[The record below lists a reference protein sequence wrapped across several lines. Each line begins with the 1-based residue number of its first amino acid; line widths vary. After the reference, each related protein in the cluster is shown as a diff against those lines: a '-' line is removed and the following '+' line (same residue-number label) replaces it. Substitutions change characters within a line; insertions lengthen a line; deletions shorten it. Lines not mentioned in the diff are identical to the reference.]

1 MSHTTK
7 HTFTIDQFANLVSQ
21 IVDIWKRYSRDT
33 KFIILHEDDT
43 LTFDYDKSNEEL
55 WESMQGLF
63 DEMLSSCDKIQ
74 ERNDIFKVLYASI
87 LHIQEMEYNH
97 EILSGSTQDIKNY
110 LERQHIIIQLQGIL
124 LEETR
129 TYKSRH

>member
-21 IVDIWKRYSRDT
+21 IGDIWKRYSRDT

-87 LHIQEMEYNH
+87 LQIQEMEYNQ

>member
-87 LHIQEMEYNH
+87 LQIQEMEYNH